1 MFERIITEKSPLPV
15 GPYSQGIKW
24 KNFIFIS
31 GQIPVDPKTNT
42 VVNGDITSQTK
53 QVIENIKNILTE
65 AGADLE
71 NVVKTTVFLKNIND
85 FEKMNYVYAQYF
97 KNKPA
102 RTTVEVSNL
111 PKNVLIEIEVIAII
125 EEGK

>member
-1 MFERIITEKSPLPV
+1 MFEIIRTEKSPLPI

-31 GQIPVDPKTNT
+31 GQIPIDPQTNMI
-42 VVNGDITSQTK
+42 VKGDIVIQTK
-53 QVIENIKNILTE
+53 QVIENIRNILIK
-65 AGADLE
+65 AGGDLK
-71 NVVKTTVFLKNIND
+71 NVVKTTIYLKNLND

-111 PKNVLIEIEVIAII
+111 PKNALIEIDVIAII
-125 EEGK
+125 EEEK